1 MRLAQLRRDLSD
13 GVLLLFFAVGGAFCR
28 LFGVCRGWPVM
39 SAVGWRRPS
48 PGRGSLF
55 FVLPKKSHQ
64 KKGAS
69 LGGRQR
75 ERRLRFSPASAF
87 DSRQTTLSC
96 HAHRAWRMSADHR
109 TGIRTRAPRPP

>member
-1 MRLAQLRRDLSD
+1 
-13 GVLLLFFAVGGAFCR
+13 
-28 LFGVCRGWPVM
+28 M

-96 HAHRAWRMSADHR
+96 HAHRAWHMSADHR

>member
-1 MRLAQLRRDLSD
+1 
-13 GVLLLFFAVGGAFCR
+13 
-28 LFGVCRGWPVM
+28 M

-75 ERRLRFSPASAF
+75 E
-87 DSRQTTLSC
+87 
-96 HAHRAWRMSADHR
+96 
-109 TGIRTRAPRPP
+109 